1 MIKLNQIMAIDCP
14 TQYKMHIAKYN
25 GERNP
30 LDDFI
35 EGFDRW
41 LGWNT
46 WRSEKT
52 NRFTRRYVIS
62 FIDFYPQKGSFL
74 FGGIFEILNT
84 YSDHYDIRLCEEYKD
99 FIGRL
104 KVKNINTPRG
114 SAFFFENYFDSIEVV
129 EIFDKSYSN
138 HIFPGYEQIDF
149 PFATIKAIITRN
161 TQDWKSALESIK
173 GVYML
178 SNTENGKRYIGS
190 AYGDGGIWSR
200 WSQYCADG
208 HGGNKELRIL
218 VEQKGYDYIE
228 RNFKFT
234 LLEIHP
240 MFTSD
245 EAIILRESYWK
256 EVMMSRNPKFGYN
269 SNEQKGTI

>member
-1 MIKLNQIMAIDCP
+1 MIKLNQIIPIDCP
-14 TQYKMHIAKYN
+14 SNYKMHIAKYN
-25 GERNP
+25 GNTNP

-35 EGFDRW
+35 ENFDYW
-41 LGWNT
+41 VGWNT

-62 FIDFYPQKGSFL
+62 FIDFYPQKGTFL

-84 YSDHYDIRLCEEYKD
+84 YPDHYDIRLCDEHKE

-114 SAFFFENYFDSIEVV
+114 SAFFFENYYDTIEVV
-129 EIFDKSYSN
+129 EVLDKSYSS

-149 PFATIKAIITRN
+149 PFATIKAIINRN
-161 TQDWKSALESIK
+161 PQDWKSAIESIK

-178 SNTENGKRYIGS
+178 SDTENGKRYIGS
-190 AYGDGGIWSR
+190 AYGDCGIWSR
-200 WSQYCADG
+200 WSQYCANG
-208 HGGNKELRIL
+208 HGGNKELYAL
-218 VEQKGYDYIE
+218 VEQKGYDYVE
-228 RNFKFT
+228 QNFKFT

-256 EVMMSRNPKFGYN
+256 EVMMSRNKKFGYN
-269 SNEQKGTI
+269 SN

>member
-1 MIKLNQIMAIDCP
+1 MAIDCP

-104 KVKNINTPRG
+104 KVKNING
-114 SAFFFENYFDSIEVV
+114 
-129 EIFDKSYSN
+129 
-138 HIFPGYEQIDF
+138 
-149 PFATIKAIITRN
+149 
-161 TQDWKSALESIK
+161 
-173 GVYML
+173 
-178 SNTENGKRYIGS
+178 
-190 AYGDGGIWSR
+190 
-200 WSQYCADG
+200 
-208 HGGNKELRIL
+208 EL
-218 VEQKGYDYIE
+218 Q
-228 RNFKFT
+228 
-234 LLEIHP
+234 
-240 MFTSD
+240 
-245 EAIILRESYWK
+245 
-256 EVMMSRNPKFGYN
+256 
-269 SNEQKGTI
+269 

>member
-74 FGGIFEILNT
+74 FGGIFVLTIT
-84 YSDHYDIRLCEEYKD
+84 
-99 FIGRL
+99 
-104 KVKNINTPRG
+104 T
-114 SAFFFENYFDSIEVV
+114 
-129 EIFDKSYSN
+129 
-138 HIFPGYEQIDF
+138 
-149 PFATIKAIITRN
+149 FACARN
-161 TQDWKSALESIK
+161 TK
-173 GVYML
+173 
-178 SNTENGKRYIGS
+178 
-190 AYGDGGIWSR
+190 
-200 WSQYCADG
+200 
-208 HGGNKELRIL
+208 
-218 VEQKGYDYIE
+218 
-228 RNFKFT
+228 T
-234 LLEIHP
+234 LLE
-240 MFTSD
+240 D
-245 EAIILRESYWK
+245 
-256 EVMMSRNPKFGYN
+256 
-269 SNEQKGTI
+269 

>member
-1 MIKLNQIMAIDCP
+1 
-14 TQYKMHIAKYN
+14 
-25 GERNP
+25 
-30 LDDFI
+30 
-35 EGFDRW
+35 
-41 LGWNT
+41 
-46 WRSEKT
+46 
-52 NRFTRRYVIS
+52 
-62 FIDFYPQKGSFL
+62 
-74 FGGIFEILNT
+74 
-84 YSDHYDIRLCEEYKD
+84 
-99 FIGRL
+99 
-104 KVKNINTPRG
+104 
-114 SAFFFENYFDSIEVV
+114 
-129 EIFDKSYSN
+129 
-138 HIFPGYEQIDF
+138 
-149 PFATIKAIITRN
+149 
-161 TQDWKSALESIK
+161 
-173 GVYML
+173 ML

-208 HGGNKELRIL
+208 HGGNKELRVL
-218 VEQKGYDYIE
+218 VEQKGYDCIE